1 MACVCVWLACVC
13 LLCVRVEAHDGLD
26 RSSDHA
32 HPEQHHHHVVST
44 SHTTSDLCA
53 IDQQLCE
60 DENSLLSFEAIRSI
74 HKLMDDDADGTVDTT
89 ETDEFLREDLKD
101 HNPKAKHSSFH
112 RADAHI
118 SVEDMWNAWKG
129 SEVYNWTVQQVEDW
143 LLTSVELPQYNESFR
158 RHQLDGQALPRL
170 AVKNAT
176 LTVSMLKIL
185 DRSHA
190 QKLQLKALDIVLFG
204 PPPGR
209 QSHWKDLVLGLSI
222 LMALGGCWFAYAQ
235 TRKSRDDLGKLMKD
249 LESLQRAEQSLLD
262 LQEKLQQAQEEQ
274 RCVQV
279 EKVKVEEELRN
290 EINSAKEE
298 ALRLRELREGTEN
311 ERSQQKYAEEE
322 LEQVRK
328 VLKKAERELES
339 RARWT
344 PPEALQK
351 WLQLTHE
358 IEVQYYN
365 LKKQSAERQLL
376 QAREGAEKIKKK
388 RSSLFGTFH
397 VAHSS
402 SLDDV
407 DHKILSAKQA
417 LAEVTAALREKLHRW
432 QQIESL
438 TGFCLVTNPGL
449 GALAT
454 ALNLDPSFLGLR
466 PPTPQHLL
474 LSDDLDDMDEDIL
487 SPGTLQYAAWQMDR
501 RVSDLWPL
509 SGIADTQSAWKQS
522 AQSLMPLRQRI
533 GDPAQNTFS
542 SQSDIMNRSD
552 SDSTLPLSHSDPRGQ
567 HSSKSFLLTSR
578 LHPLQDPG
586 SRLGTR
592 GGGGGLE
599 KSSSLGELRGISA
612 AVLAS
617 ACSTR
622 SLCITSDAT
631 DGTAVFSSS
640 TSSSSSGSA
649 RGTGLQVPT
658 RKGGVEEDAG
668 EDGES
673 SGSRRRNAFN
683 KLFKKKH
690 GRH

>member
-487 SPGTLQYAAWQMDR
+487 SPGTLQ
-501 RVSDLWPL
+501 S
-509 SGIADTQSAWKQS
+509 
-522 AQSLMPLRQRI
+522 QSLMPLRQRI